1 MMISVLGEGE
11 VLTEDTQVE
20 EDPAPE
26 AQQVEKKTWK
36 DSLMYEEEGD
46 TWPMTIFKFFFP
58 ICVWLGAFA
67 VSYIIWGDL
76 AIRWA
81 GYSLAYLF
89 PPLGKESIIPLG
101 VADGFHPMVMALTVF
116 MVDCCMAMLI
126 SWNYYILEK
135 IPLIGRIFTYLKKK
149 GAATLDKHPGLKS
162 GAFLG
167 IFAIVSLP
175 FIGAGGTTSAI
186 VGRMIGLK
194 PYYIIGAVAIGA
206 LLSGIFYAYV
216 AEAFIRLFNENPWF
230 GIVFIILIIIGF
242 VILFYV
248 LRSYETRKMAQAQ
261 EVQDE

>member
-1 MMISVLGEGE
+1 MTFIFRECGE
-11 VLTEDTQVE
+11 LTEADSVKDDQADEARPVE
-20 EDPAPE
+20 E
-26 AQQVEKKTWK
+26 KTWK

-58 ICVWLGAFA
+58 ICVWLGAIV

-81 GYSLAYLF
+81 GYTLAYLF

-116 MVDCCMAMLI
+116 MVDCCMAMII

-149 GAATLDKHPGLKS
+149 GAATLEKHPGLKS

-194 PYYIIGAVAIGA
+194 PYYIISAVAIGS

-216 AEAFIRLFNENPWF
+216 AEAFIILYNENPAF
-230 GIVFIILIIIGF
+230 GILFIILIIIGF

-248 LRSYETRKMAQAQ
+248 LRNYEKRKTAQAQ